1 MTPPQPTDSSH
12 VLVTPAGGVSNE
24 RELELMRRIVLR
36 DRDAFRDLYLIYHRR
51 VARFLMR
58 MTSRHELVEEI
69 INDTLWTVW
78 QKAADFRGASRVSTW
93 IVGIAY
99 RRALKT
105 LRQSGISRQMQSDE
119 DMPEMAAANDT
130 QSETENR
137 QWLELALTQ
146 LPMEQRM
153 VLEFAYLLGYSCEEI
168 AQIMECPVNTVKTRM
183 FHARQ
188 KLKVSLPQ
196 LATPNRLTGLAA
208 STLKKSAQAQS
219 TLTQSTL
226 TQSSMVQSTLAAEM
240 ELSLPVRPDVT
251 LSAASRSEILPP
263 GGLKQ

>member
-1 MTPPQPTDSSH
+1 MTPPQAEPHPVFAPPPSGT
-12 VLVTPAGGVSNE
+12 SNE

-105 LRQSGISRQMQSDE
+105 LRQSGIARHMQPE
-119 DMPEMAAANDT
+119 DAIPEMISADDT
-130 QSETENR
+130 QTEAENR
-137 QWLELALTQ
+137 QWLELAMAQ
-146 LPMEQRM
+146 LPLEQRM

-168 AQIMECPVNTVKTRM
+168 AQVMECPVNTVKTRM

-188 KLKVSLPQ
+188 KLRISLP
-196 LATPNRLTGLAA
+196 GLASPNGHVS
-208 STLKKSAQAQS
+208 STSHTGVK
-219 TLTQSTL
+219 
-226 TQSSMVQSTLAAEM
+226 
-240 ELSLPVRPDVT
+240 P
-251 LSAASRSEILPP
+251 
-263 GGLKQ
+263 

>member
-1 MTPPQPTDSSH
+1 MTPLHPTDPSALSA
-12 VLVTPAGGVSNE
+12 PEARGSSNE

-51 VARFLMR
+51 IARFLMR

-105 LRQSGISRQMQSDE
+105 LRQTGVARLVQPE
-119 DMPEMAAANDT
+119 DAALEMSAADDT
-130 QSETENR
+130 QMEMENR
-137 QWLELALTQ
+137 QWLEMALTQ
-146 LPMEQRM
+146 LPLEQRL
-153 VLEFAYLLGYSCEEI
+153 VLELAYLLGHSCEEI
-168 AQIMECPVNTVKTRM
+168 ARIMDCPVNTVKTRM

-196 LATPNRLTGLAA
+196 LASPRADAA
-208 STLKKSAQAQS
+208 A
-219 TLTQSTL
+219 TQL
-226 TQSSMVQSTLAAEM
+226 GALD
-240 ELSLPVRPDVT
+240 P
-251 LSAASRSEILPP
+251 
-263 GGLKQ
+263 